1 MKFFITITLLLFLK
15 SVNAQIYFRPDSIFI
30 WSVDTGKVDEKE
42 IYFNY
47 MGYLKN
53 RPFDSL
59 SDLRIRV
66 FCDSLGRVFRL
77 NQTTKLAMSEIS
89 LPSNDGDFS
98 FRVWMFGDS
107 LERAYSHNEIEGL
120 DLFSS
125 YSLRDRKE
133 RYYRDG
139 KLNAV
144 SEKILI
150 DGNFQLIYY
159 CSYDEKGKVDYL
171 LDLDHSGQGYE
182 IEFNDGIP
190 YSSKVYFNFIP
201 IENRN

>member
-1 MKFFITITLLLFLK
+1 M
-15 SVNAQIYFRPDSIFI
+15 Q
-30 WSVDTGKVDEKE
+30 
-42 IYFNY
+42 
-47 MGYLKN
+47 
-53 RPFDSL
+53 
-59 SDLRIRV
+59 V
-66 FCDSLGRVFRL
+66 FCDSSGRVFRL

-89 LPSNDGDFS
+89 LPSNDGDFA

-107 LERAYSHNEIEGL
+107 LERAYSHNEIDGL
-120 DLFSS
+120 DLFSF

-150 DGNFQLIYY
+150 DGNFKLIYY
-159 CSYDEKGKVDYL
+159 CSYDEFGKVNYL

-190 YSSKVYFNFIP
+190 YHSTVYYNFIP
-201 IENRN
+201 LDNRKR